1 MPSVVVYTG
10 LVVVRFEKGWD
21 VKIDPGRVDNIDP
34 DRIENVIQQF
44 DNVGKLFW
52 NKFYKNILDGVHL
65 YEDPG
70 IKWLDYTVQSIYAR

>member
-44 DNVGKLFW
+44 DNVGKC
-52 NKFYKNILDGVHL
+52 DG
-65 YEDPG
+65 
-70 IKWLDYTVQSIYAR
+70 I

>member
-44 DNVGKLFW
+44 DNVGKLF
-52 NKFYKNILDGVHL
+52 
-65 YEDPG
+65 
-70 IKWLDYTVQSIYAR
+70 